1 MISFWTPLLKWVFIC
16 GVTFGIGVGV
26 PLGRH
31 SVFVQMRVFARSRR
45 LRWRNPLAWLAGE
58 YRGIWRESDRLAAG
72 FTESAPWITAGATP
86 SQRADLCAV
95 SVATEGAARHL

>member
-16 GVTFGIGVGV
+16 GVSTGLGLGV

-58 YRGIWRESDRLAAG
+58 YREL
-72 FTESAPWITAGATP
+72 F
-86 SQRADLCAV
+86 ADIAHLCA
-95 SVATEGAARHL
+95 TGELRTGR